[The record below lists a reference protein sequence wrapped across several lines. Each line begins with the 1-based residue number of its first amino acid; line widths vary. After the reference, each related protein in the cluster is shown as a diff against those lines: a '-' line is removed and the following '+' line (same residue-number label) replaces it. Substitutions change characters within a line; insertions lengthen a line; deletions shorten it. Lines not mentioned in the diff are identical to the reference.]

1 MHAVLFSLKR
11 VHQRFLARTRKW
23 TAPFDLTPAR
33 YDMLAA
39 LHQYRLVPNVP
50 QSWLKRTL
58 GVSAPTIS
66 RMVTSLQE
74 RGLVV
79 RTVDPSDR
87 RRRFVLL
94 TAYGK
99 RMLRNARRFAD
110 HSLKVAR
117 ALYRT
122 LDFTRRSK
130 IAEPQLFALEAI
142 LYRMRKRLNDPAALR
157 YPWHAD

>member
-39 LHQYRLVPNVP
+39 LHRHRWTERVP
-50 QSWLKRTL
+50 QSWLLRTL
-58 GVSAPTIS
+58 GVTAPTVS

-79 RTVDPSDR
+79 RIVNKSDR
-87 RRRFVLL
+87 RRRYVLL
-94 TAYGK
+94 TAYGR
-99 RMLRNARRFAD
+99 RMLRCARRFAV
-110 HSLKVAR
+110 HSFKVAR

-122 LDFTRRSK
+122 LGTHPRSRN
-130 IAEPQLFALEAI
+130 ADSRLMELEDAL
-142 LYRMRKRLNDPAALR
+142 YGMRKRLKDTAACI

>member
-39 LHQYRLVPNVP
+39 LHQYRMPKVP
-50 QSWLKRTL
+50 QSWLKQTL
-58 GVSAPTIS
+58 GVTAPTIS

-74 RGLVV
+74 RQLVV
-79 RTVDPSDR
+79 RIVDDEDR
-87 RRRFVLL
+87 RKRFVLL

-99 RMLRNARRFAD
+99 RMLRSARRFAE
-110 HSLKVAR
+110 HSFKVAR
-117 ALYRT
+117 ALYRSVGSNP
-122 LDFTRRSK
+122 RSRT
-130 IAEPQLFALEAI
+130 ADPHLFALEAT
-142 LYRMRKRLNDPAALR
+142 LYCMRKRLKDTATLF